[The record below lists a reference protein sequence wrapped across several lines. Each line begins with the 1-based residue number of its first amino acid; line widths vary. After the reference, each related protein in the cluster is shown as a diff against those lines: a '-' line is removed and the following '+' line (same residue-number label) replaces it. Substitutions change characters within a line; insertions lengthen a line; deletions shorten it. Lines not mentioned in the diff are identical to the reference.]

1 MKHDEYDYVVVARGF
16 VALWFRHLLDAV
28 THERMAK
35 VTRSF
40 DGGPLSMLLPKTFPS
55 AASSPNLHLPMLAG
69 IAQGPGFPNLSC
81 LGLLADRIL
90 SSY

>member
-1 MKHDEYDYVVVARGF
+1 
-16 VALWFRHLLDAV
+16 LLDPD
-28 THERMAK
+28 THTRMAE

-40 DGGPLSMLLPKTFPS
+40 DRRVVDRSIAEDLSLNGFTPK
-55 AASSPNLHLPMLAG
+55 LHLPMLAA

-90 SSY
+90 AAY